1 MILENGDEEQG
12 LGGKHSFCINST
24 HSQKDLVSIQIN
36 HEEDEP
42 DLASDEEDP
51 LGQGHLNNDD
61 MIELGNAVI
70 TAAGQGP
77 GLFIQRRFR

>member
-1 MILENGDEEQG
+1 MLTKNKAQEVTS
-12 LGGKHSFCINST
+12 HSAINSAWP
-24 HSQKDLVSIQIN
+24 QKLIVSIQIN

-42 DLASDEEDP
+42 ELGSDEEE
-51 LGQGHLNNDD
+51 LLHQGHFNDD